1 MTDNAGNGIRGRVV
15 AGLIIIF
22 IGLLFLWGNLYPE
35 FNAALFLGKL
45 WPLILIIIG
54 LIIIFNQAHVRKNV
68 ASDAT
73 SQSRIIGDIRL
84 EFANK
89 DVGDSSISQVVGDLT
104 LDLSNGRLK
113 PGINHMNVSMVIG
126 DTLILIPSSMPL
138 RVSAR
143 TFLGDIILN
152 GRREE
157 GMLPR
162 LEHVDETYESSSNK
176 LYITLN
182 GIIGDITFQR
192 IR

>member
-1 MTDNAGNGIRGRVV
+1 MTDNAGNGIRGRVI

-22 IGLLFLWGNLYPE
+22 LGLLFLLGNLYPK

-68 ASDAT
+68 PFDAT

-176 LYITLN
+176 LYITLS

-192 IR
+192 I